1 MPDERGTPVANST
14 ASIAEAATATYV
26 TKVGYTV
33 GTAGTATTLVLGRS
47 SDEWTSIAALVSMA
61 FAVMGFLVG
70 ALTNFYFK
78 NKHYKLAEL
87 HASAIGD
94 TGD

>member
-1 MPDERGTPVANST
+1 MADTSST
-14 ASIAEAATATYV
+14 LAEAATATFV
-26 TKVGYTV
+26 TKAGYTV
-33 GTAGTATTLVLGRS
+33 GTAGAASTLVLGRT

-78 NKHYKLAEL
+78 NKHYRLAEL
-87 HASAIGD
+87 HATAIGD
-94 TGD
+94 SGD